1 MALSSTIS
9 IPLSLS
15 LPIEKESR
23 KLKIGFLNS
32 ISAEWVH
39 LYKDSIEQVSRVD
52 DADYIIYESN
62 GDPVPVIMKI
72 LATFPR
78 NKLVFILSGDQS
90 VHINDECI
98 WFTNA
103 VRSRG
108 LAKRQTQIFVSN
120 PAIFKYYEKIG
131 GGFNQ
136 IKTRHIDIYFKG
148 TIWLGMREAMYD
160 YFSKSHM
167 PEMSCLIEKNNDY
180 WGWRLH
186 DKNKP
191 THADIEKTAFESYE
205 TMDNSLLCLCPKG
218 NGNSS
223 MRIVEALACGSIPIL
238 IDDFSAPFGVSWED
252 SGVALAFDTRIHTW
266 EHIYTECYK
275 LIQDTE
281 RLKNMQKKGNDYF
294 KEVVYGDSNLPGFK
308 MYSNLDTVAFGFSKL
323 IIERLRNWHIS
334 K

>member
-1 MALSSTIS
+1 MALSQES
-9 IPLSLS
+9 
-15 LPIEKESR
+15 KSR
-23 KLKIGFLNS
+23 KLKLGFLNQ

-62 GDPVPVIMKI
+62 GDPVPVIMNI

-78 NKLVFILSGDQS
+78 KKLVFILSGDQS
-90 VHINDECI
+90 IHINDESI

-103 VRSRG
+103 VHFSTG
-108 LAKRQTQIFVSN
+108 LAKRQTQIFVTN

-131 GGFNQ
+131 RGLTQ
-136 IKTRHIDIYFKG
+136 IRKRHIDIYFKG
-148 TIWLGMREAMYD
+148 TIWSGMREAMYD
-160 YFSKSHM
+160 YFSKSHI
-167 PEMSCLIEKNNDY
+167 PEMLCLIEKNNDY

-191 THADIEKTAFESYE
+191 THTDIENVAFKSYE
-205 TMDNSLLCLCPKG
+205 TMENSLLCLCPKG

-223 MRIVEALACGSIPIL
+223 MRIVEALACGTIPVL
-238 IDDFSAPFGVSWED
+238 INDFSAPFGVSWED
-252 SGVALAFDTRIHTW
+252 SDIALTFDTRIHTW

-281 RLKNMQKKGNDYF
+281 RLKTMQKKGNDYF
-294 KEVVYGDSNLPGFK
+294 REVVYGDSNLPGFK
-308 MYSNLDTVAFGFSKL
+308 MYGNLDTVAFGFSGL
-323 IIERLRNWHIS
+323 ILERLRNMLPG